1 VIPTALFRMFNEN
14 YRARLFE
21 EISEYL

>member
-1 VIPTALFRMFNEN
+1 VIPTALFRMFNEK